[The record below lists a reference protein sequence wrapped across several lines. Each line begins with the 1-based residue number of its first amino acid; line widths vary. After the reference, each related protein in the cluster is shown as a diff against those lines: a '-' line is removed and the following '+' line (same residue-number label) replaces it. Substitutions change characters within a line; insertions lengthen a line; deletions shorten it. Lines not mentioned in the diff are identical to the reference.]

1 MHGFARLSALLNNLF
16 GVFAGVNFHAHAF
29 DFAPQLLAAHLVELF
44 GHQHRREFDN
54 MGFHTEVFQRAGRF
68 QAEQAAADYRA
79 AFAAA
84 GAGFDGVKIFNSA
97 IDEAILGFRAFNRR
111 DPRV

>member
-1 MHGFARLSALLNNLF
+1 M
-16 GVFAGVNFHAHAF
+16 NFHAHAF

-54 MGFHTEVFQRAGRF
+54 MGFHAEVFQRAGRF
-68 QAEQAAADYRA
+68 QAEQAAADHRA

-84 GAGFDGVKIFNSA
+84 GAGFDGVKIFNGA
-97 IDEAILGFRAFNRR
+97 IDEAI
-111 DPRV
+111 RVSAPLIGGIHGYEPVAIISLS

>member
-1 MHGFARLSALLNNLF
+1 M
-16 GVFAGVNFHAHAF
+16 NFHAHAF

-68 QAEQAAADYRA
+68 RAEQAAADHRA
-79 AFAAA
+79 AFAAT
-84 GAGFDGVKIFNSA
+84 GAGFNRVKIFNGA
-97 IDEAILGFRAFNRR
+97 INEAILSFRAFNRR
-111 DPRV
+111 DPWV

>member
-1 MHGFARLSALLNNLF
+1 ML
-16 GVFAGVNFHAHAF
+16 

-68 QAEQAAADYRA
+68 RA
-79 AFAAA
+79 
-84 GAGFDGVKIFNSA
+84 G
-97 IDEAILGFRAFNRR
+97 RR
-111 DPRV
+111 RLPRRVCCGGRRIRWR